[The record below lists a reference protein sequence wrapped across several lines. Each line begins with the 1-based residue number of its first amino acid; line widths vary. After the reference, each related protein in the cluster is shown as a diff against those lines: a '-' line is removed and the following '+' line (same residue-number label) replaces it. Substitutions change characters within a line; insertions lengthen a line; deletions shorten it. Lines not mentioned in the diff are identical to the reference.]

1 MKFVR
6 KLFIITMVLCMTTSC
21 DKPNVLTDFSQT
33 DTDEA
38 LYLEAKKKVDDREW
52 DDAIDIINND
62 ISAAYRNNNVEVKET
77 LAGAYAGKCGLD
89 FVSLVQNLGMSSS
102 AKLMTFFMNAM
113 KNQVVSPADCDNAKA
128 VMDTI
133 AVKDA
138 DQTLFYTILGM
149 AKSGAWLRAKADQ
162 DNGGLGD
169 GARDAGFQACKVAQ
183 LPDEN
188 VIKSIVGLGMVINN
202 ISSVSSKLDPSSV
215 TDITNFTSSCVTAL
229 NAYLDIVSP
238 GHPVLTTCDLSNE
251 TFVTT
256 YKDAFRLLID
266 DGTSFGIGACMNPL
280 FQPCAC
286 P

>member
-38 LYLEAKKKVDDREW
+38 LYLEAKKKVDSRDW
-52 DDAIDIINND
+52 DEAIDIINND
-62 ISAAYRNNNVEVKET
+62 ISAAYRENVEVKET

-89 FVSLVQNLGMSSS
+89 FVSLIQNLGMSSS
-102 AKLMTFFMNAM
+102 AKLMTFFMGAM
-113 KNQVVSPADCDNAKA
+113 KNQIVSPADCDNAKT

-149 AKSGAWLRAKADQ
+149 AKAGAWLRDKADQ
-162 DNGGLGD
+162 DNSGLGD
-169 GARDAGFQACKVAQ
+169 GTIDAGFQPCKAAQ
-183 LPDEN
+183 LPDTN
-188 VIKSIVGLGMVINN
+188 VVKAIVGVGMVIEN
-202 ISSVSSKLDPSSV
+202 ISSVSSELDPSTV
-215 TDITNFTSSCVTAL
+215 TDINNFSSTCVTAL

-238 GHPVLTTCDLSNE
+238 GHPVVTTCDLSDE